1 MLRPSL
7 FQAVKN
13 FLVKLSCS
21 GSPAWLIL
29 PQDPDSSRAPS
40 RQVADYSFDR
50 LGPGGQRQPTIS
62 EVFGLK
68 HQTRYSHTVPE
79 STLVSIKAQF
89 NFR

>member
-62 EVFGLK
+62 EVFGVEAPDSVFA
-68 HQTRYSHTVPE
+68 HGSRVDVGVH
-79 STLVSIKAQF
+79 
-89 NFR
+89 